1 MTRRMIT
8 FLMTVAAAAVMAIGA
23 SSAPAKQGAD
33 DPAGHVRHTGADD
46 GAKAHKKAKKCKR
59 ARHARHAS
67 TAKHTKKCK
76 KARHG
81 KRRGRGADDPANH
94 DAGDDNGGD
103 RPAGTTDDPA
113 NHDAGDDGRR
123 GRGGDDA

>member
-8 FLMTVAAAAVMAIGA
+8 FLMTAAAAAVLAVGA

-33 DPAGHVRHTGADD
+33 DPAGHVRHTGTDD
-46 GAKAHKKAKKCKR
+46 GAKPHKKA
-59 ARHARHAS
+59 
-67 TAKHTKKCK
+67 KKCK

-81 KRRGRGADDPANH
+81 QRRGRGADDPANH
-94 DAGDDNGGD
+94 DAGDDKGGD

-113 NHDAGDDGRR
+113 GDDHGGR
-123 GRGGDDA
+123 GRGSDDA